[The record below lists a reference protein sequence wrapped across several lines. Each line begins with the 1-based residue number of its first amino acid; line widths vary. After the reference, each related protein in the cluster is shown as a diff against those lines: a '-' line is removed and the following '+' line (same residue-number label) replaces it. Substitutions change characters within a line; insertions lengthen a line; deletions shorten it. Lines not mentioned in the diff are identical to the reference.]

1 MKLSEKAEKQRETS
15 GKVSRC
21 LCGESVL
28 GAIEERNDLSAGAA
42 IVGAERVGGR
52 TVGHAALH
60 CPCHSIGTESVSR
73 HIGETVHRGG
83 CFTQRTVQQRHTLST
98 GAGIVDTKRTV
109 REAVGNAVLNSPC
122 NSVVAVAAGEHV
134 AGDLGRALGSVRTG
148 GTPQEGHDLTTGAG
162 IAGAEQGIGLA
173 VGDAQLLGP
182 LHGVKIIGVG
192 GHVNEGA
199 GLPRLDEG
207 RLDLHLAT
215 GHGEGVLAVA
225 LVGELQRI
233 ALAVQHGDGAD
244 LVAAVRLDGDGHPV
258 ALGGVLG
265 ADGHIAVLRAG
276 GGHGVAAAG
285 RAGGGTAAGRPLRS
299 RYAQYL
305 RVAASNRTDSRNPQR
320 VRGIGTQAC
329 QVMLPAA
336 ASAVCSLISRLPS

>member
-134 AGDLGRALGSVRTG
+134 AGDLGRALGRGGTG
-148 GTPQEGHDLTTGAG
+148 GPPQEGHDLATGAG
-162 IAGAEQGIGLA
+162 IVSAEQGVGLA
-173 VGDAQLLGP
+173 VGDASFWA
-182 LHGVKIIGVG
+182 HF
-192 GHVNEGA
+192 
-199 GLPRLDEG
+199 
-207 RLDLHLAT
+207 
-215 GHGEGVLAVA
+215 
-225 LVGELQRI
+225 
-233 ALAVQHGDGAD
+233 
-244 LVAAVRLDGDGHPV
+244 
-258 ALGGVLG
+258 
-265 ADGHIAVLRAG
+265 
-276 GGHGVAAAG
+276 
-285 RAGGGTAAGRPLRS
+285 TAS
-299 RYAQYL
+299 K
-305 RVAASNRTDSRNPQR
+305 
-320 VRGIGTQAC
+320 
-329 QVMLPAA
+329 
-336 ASAVCSLISRLPS
+336 